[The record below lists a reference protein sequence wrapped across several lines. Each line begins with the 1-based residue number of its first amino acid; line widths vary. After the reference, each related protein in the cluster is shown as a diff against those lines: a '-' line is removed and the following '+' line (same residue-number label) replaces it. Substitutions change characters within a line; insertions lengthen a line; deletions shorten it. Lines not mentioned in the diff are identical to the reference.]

1 MTTDIVK
8 KTGSIFFIDCFAWPK
23 KKIPLQIDYNDIDTW
38 LFEKIPL
45 NEVLCYDSHYHLYF
59 DFDSISSEEDYQKV
73 LNWLDS
79 LTETFGP
86 YTIGG
91 YTNSETLAEK
101 TGLRYYPEGD
111 HFCSIHTI
119 YYTTK
124 IKGKELQEIMK
135 YSKKGGFEYN
145 INEFCD
151 PNVYK
156 LESRQLFRHA
166 LSNKISSQ
174 GDPSNK
180 LNHGNLL
187 NNALPSQHVV
197 QIKGDEKEIPRE
209 VWSKVFQKKIKTK
222 SKTKNEVVV
231 KEDSNA
237 RKVFQADDFEI
248 NENLII
254 LSPEELLHLLNHFDP
269 VFDNFEKVVINLFHS
284 PYEKEVI
291 TDLVKEWYF
300 QDDDHH
306 NMNTIDQYSD
316 QYYEKVVSNKWFF
329 SILKHLDYEIR
340 KEFYEKYSNN
350 NIDEEAKVDLT
361 DSFSLFD
368 IRKKNYRKNDGIR
381 VGEFLSDLKKVLV
394 VVDTAKTL
402 YFIKDTNEDGQTM
415 KFSPIDHHDF
425 ENKMKSIN
433 LGYYMEKKTKKT
445 ITAYQVYSA
454 GVNKNI
460 FMKKQIRFFTDN
472 DDFFNVF
479 HGYLYQPLEDVDMP
493 VIQPFLNHI
502 KDIIADKNEELYEF
516 ILNWVSYIIQN
527 PNGKTETAIVLTGKY
542 GTGKNTFTNAIC
554 QLLKGYS
561 VENVNKIDNIVGKNN
576 SLLEN
581 KKLIICNELSSA
593 DSNQFI
599 DFDTLKSII
608 TETSII
614 ISEKYQPSR
623 ASENVVNLIFVSNHD
638 CPIQI
643 LKGDRRY
650 VVSETSAEKI
660 DDKEYWKNLE
670 KTMTYDKFYPNLF
683 TYFVKRNISDWDK
696 RVLPHTAARERII
709 NNSKSPYEMFIAEYL
724 DEFKEGWS
732 KKGAYAVYKNFAKEY
747 GFREVK
753 VTTFNSKIDPFC
765 LADCRVEEYGK
776 RARAFKLKRECVAQ
790 FEKEREDEYMDENP
804 NELLPQDI

>member
-1 MTTDIVK
+1 MLEQGK
-8 KTGSIFFIDCFAWPK
+8 KTGFVYFVNCFTWPK
-23 KKIPLQIDYNDIDTW
+23 KKQPLPLEYDSIDKWFFNQIAFI
-38 LFEKIPL
+38 
-45 NEVLCYDSHYHLYF
+45 EVLGYDTHYHLYF
-59 DFDSISSEEDYQKV
+59 DFDSISSIEEYDDV
-73 LNWLDS
+73 INWLNS
-79 LTETFGP
+79 LTEIFGP
-86 YTIGG
+86 YSIGG
-91 YTNSETLAEK
+91 YTNSIELEK
-101 TGLRYYPEGD
+101 KTKLKRYENNE
-111 HFCSIHTI
+111 HFCSIHVI
-119 YYTTK
+119 FYTTK
-124 IKGKELQEIMK
+124 IKGTDIQEIMK
-135 YSKKGGFEYN
+135 YTKKTGFDYN
-145 INEFCD
+145 VHRLCD

-156 LESRQLFRHA
+156 LNSRQLFRHS
-166 LSNKISSQ
+166 LSNKIY
-174 GDPSNK
+174 GENDVNNK
-180 LNHGNLL
+180 MIAGSILDEK
-187 NNALPSQHVV
+187 LPSQQIV
-197 QIKGDEKEIPRE
+197 QIRGIEKEITRDE
-209 VWSKVFQKKIKTK
+209 WLKVFHKKEENKKLNT
-222 SKTKNEVVV
+222 EF
-231 KEDSNA
+231 KEREDID
-237 RKVFQADDFEI
+237 ADDFEI
-248 NENLII
+248 KNDLIQMTADELPELMNEFE
-254 LSPEELLHLLNHFDP
+254 PTFE
-269 VFDNFEKVVINLFHS
+269 NFEKIMVNMFHS
-284 PYEKEVI
+284 PMDKEYI
-291 TDLVKEWYF
+291 TYMVKWWYY
-300 QDDDHH
+300 QNNDHH
-306 NMNTIDQYSD
+306 NLNTIDLYSE
-316 QYYEKVVSNKWFF
+316 QYYEKVDSNKWFF
-329 SILKHLDYEIR
+329 SILKHLDYDTR
-340 KEFYEKYSNN
+340 KKYLEKYSINI
-350 NIDEEAKVDLT
+350 IDEDAKVDLA

-368 IRKKNYRKNDGIR
+368 IRKKNYRNKDGIR

-402 YFIKDTNEDGQTM
+402 YFIKDTSEDGKTM
-415 KFSPIDHHDF
+415 KFSPVDHHDF

-433 LGYYMEKKTKKT
+433 LGYYMEKKNKKT

-472 DDFFNVF
+472 EDFFNVF

-493 VIQPFLNHI
+493 VIQPFLDHI
-502 KDIIADKNEELYEF
+502 KDIISDKNEELYEF

-670 KTMTYDKFYPNLF
+670 KTMTNDKFYPNLF
-683 TYFVKRNISDWDK
+683 TYFVKKNISDYDK
-696 RVLPHTAARERII
+696 RALPHTAARERII
-709 NNSKSPYEMFIAEYL
+709 NNSKSPYEM
-724 DEFKEGWS
+724 
-732 KKGAYAVYKNFAKEY
+732 
-747 GFREVK
+747 
-753 VTTFNSKIDPFC
+753 
-765 LADCRVEEYGK
+765 
-776 RARAFKLKRECVAQ
+776 
-790 FEKEREDEYMDENP
+790 
-804 NELLPQDI
+804 LLLSI